1 MLADSRHFFKK
12 QFHDILRAQPKHGTV
27 RFIQSLFFIFIIV
40 LYCNENGQAQSNA
53 KDLMLKGDELYA
65 NLEYQSAIKEYNRSF
80 EKKESTAALMGLAKS
95 HFELGTQLKFNGQ
108 TTPSNNH
115 YLKALQF
122 VEQLIEKDAASAEGR
137 LLRGLIQ
144 LYLGEA
150 NQAKEDFTYVNNN
163 YPNNGRAYYYLWT
176 LEPAQGMAKIEH
188 SYVQKALTLDPG
200 LFELHQELG
209 AYYSSLNMAN
219 EAIAA
224 FGKSIELM
232 PKNYKANFSI
242 GQVYWALGDLEKM
255 RYHFSEALKYFPKFG
270 YAEMLL
276 GGVELM
282 SGNFPAAIPLIRTGL
297 KHNPA
302 TEQYLNM
309 YIQNYPDLANYN
321 FKDKQKVDNGPLD
334 SQGYPAHY
342 QAAVALTQAFDHFNA
357 IDLFHQCYS
366 TYENYQG
373 AQAQWKV
380 SILAWLT
387 HNYREVGDYALA
399 SQFGKRAL
407 KMAIAND
414 LNVDQASLAANLA
427 LIYDNWGDHVLSISY
442 QKKSVDMLL
451 KFDQLEKLYDAYT
464 NLGGYHRKWENYDS
478 AIYYHQ
484 LAMQQVTDQTPL
496 KMALIKKE
504 LALSYSANQN
514 HELAKKLVGEIQL
527 LRKQMTD
534 DSQDAALDFGI
545 SSVYYRAGDY
555 ALAKKFIELAAP
567 YYLELQKVVPAH
579 PLIFPFV
586 ETYIG
591 ISTMS
596 NEISLAYNNYLAM
609 NDILIILTNQFFP
622 SMNES
627 GKLTYYRKVKDR
639 YESFNSFVINQTN
652 KPDLVYEK
660 MYENQ
665 LLIKGLLFNNAQ
677 KMQLHVTKSTNPELK
692 KHYAEL
698 IKRKNIIARSITRSA
713 EENKVKGLNIA
724 AIQNEVDSLEIILAQ
739 SGIDVGVQDLY
750 QVGLSEKVKAQL
762 GPKEAAI
769 EVLRYRD
776 YDFGKGGKFTEKVNY
791 MALILRGDSDKI
803 EHVMLSDGN
812 HLESKA
818 YQAYVKSIEYDL
830 KDLDSFDKFW
840 GPIQDKLSGIE
851 KVYFAGDGV
860 FHKININ
867 TLYDPKTEKY
877 VIDELDIRLVTSTR
891 DILKETTELP
901 KRGNIFLIG
910 SPSFELNNEGTA
922 ASTPSQ
928 SSDSYLIDTRAFAN
942 ITSLEPLPG
951 TFSEVK
957 SIESIF
963 NNSKW
968 EAEVLLG
975 DEALEERIKTIE
987 SPTVLHI
994 ATHGYFEESKPK
1006 ENPLLYS
1013 GLLLAGASS
1022 NYTQQITE
1030 GEDGI
1035 LTAYEAMHLDLSNT
1049 HMVVLSACETGMG
1062 RVENGDGV
1070 YGLQRAF
1077 LIAGTQSVIM
1087 SMWKVNDQT
1096 TMELMRDFYEKL
1108 AVAKDKH
1115 LAFRAA
1121 QLDLKEKHP
1130 NPKYWGAFNIAG
1142 K

>member
-1 MLADSRHFFKK
+1 M
-12 QFHDILRAQPKHGTV
+12 RAQPKDCTV
-27 RFIQSLFFIFIIV
+27 RFIQSFIFILMIV
-40 LYCNENGQAQSNA
+40 LHFNENGHAQTTA
-53 KDLMLKGDELYA
+53 KDLIIKGDQMYA
-65 NLEYQSAIKEYNRSF
+65 DLKYQNAIKEYNKSF
-80 EKKESTAALMGLAKS
+80 EKKESTAALLGLAKS
-95 HFELGTQLKFNGQ
+95 HFELGTQLKFNGESTQ
-108 TTPSNNH
+108 SNHH
-115 YLKALQF
+115 YLTALQYAERL
-122 VEQLIEKDAASAEGR
+122 VEIDLTLAEGR
-137 LLRGLIQ
+137 LLRGLIK
-144 LYLGEA
+144 LYLGEST
-150 NQAKEDFTYVNNN
+150 QAKNDFVYVNTN
-163 YPNNGRAYYYLWT
+163 YPDNGRAYYYLWT

-188 SYVQKALTLDPG
+188 PYVQKALTLDPG
-200 LFELHQELG
+200 LYELHQELG
-209 AYYSSLNMAN
+209 AYYASLNMAD

-224 FGKSIELM
+224 YGKSIALR

-255 RYHFSEALKYFPKFG
+255 RHHFNEALIYFPKFG

-276 GGVELM
+276 AGVELM
-282 SGNFPAAIPLIRTGL
+282 SGNFPASIPLIRAAL

-302 TEQYLNM
+302 TEQYLSM

-321 FKDKQKVDNGPLD
+321 FKEKQNVATGPLD
-334 SQGYPAHY
+334 AQGYPAHY
-342 QAAVALTQAFDHFNA
+342 QDAVQLSQSFDHFGA

-366 TYENYQG
+366 AYENYTG
-373 AQAQWKV
+373 AQPQWKV

-399 SQFGKRAL
+399 IQYGKQAL
-407 KMAIAND
+407 KMAMAND

-427 LIYDNWGDHVLSISY
+427 LIYDSWGDHAQSIRY
-442 QKKSVDMLL
+442 QKSSVDMLL
-451 KFDQLEKLYDAYT
+451 KFDQTDKLYDAYT

-484 LAMQQVTDQTPL
+484 LAMQQITDETPL
-496 KMALIKKE
+496 KIALIKKE

-514 HELAKKLVGEIQL
+514 HEAAKKLVEEIQV
-527 LRKQMTD
+527 LRKSITD
-534 DSQDAALDFGI
+534 NSQDAALDFGI
-545 SSVYYRAGDY
+545 ARVYYGSGDY
-555 ALAKKFIELAAP
+555 TLAKKFIELAAP
-567 YYLELQKVVPAH
+567 HYLELQKAVPAH

-596 NEISLAYNNYLAM
+596 NDIPLAYNNYLAM
-609 NDILIILTNQFFP
+609 NDILFVLTNQFFP
-622 SMNES
+622 SMNEN

-652 KPDLVYEK
+652 KPKLVYEK
-660 MYENQ
+660 MFENQ

-677 KMQLHVTKSTNPELK
+677 KMHHYVSQSTNPELK
-692 KHYAEL
+692 KHYAAL
-698 IKRKNIIARSITRSA
+698 IKRKNLIARSITRSA
-713 EENKVKGLNIA
+713 EENKVKGLNTA
-724 AIQNEVDSLEIILAQ
+724 AIQQEIDSLEIILAQ
-739 SGIDVGVQDLY
+739 SGVDSGVEDLY
-750 QVGLSEKVKAQL
+750 QKGLIEKIKSQL

-769 EVLRYRD
+769 EMIRYRD
-776 YDFGKGGKFTEKVNY
+776 YDFSNGGKFTQKVNY
-791 MALILRGDSDKI
+791 LALILRGDRDEI
-803 EHVMLSDGN
+803 DHVILDHGH

-818 YQAYVKSIEYDL
+818 YKAYVRSITFDLEDL
-830 KDLDSFDKFW
+830 KSYDQFW
-840 GPIQDKLSGIE
+840 APIQAKLNGVE

-860 FHKININ
+860 FHKINLN
-867 TLYDPKTEKY
+867 TLYNPKTDQY

-891 DILKETTELP
+891 DILKETTDLP

-910 SPSFELNNEGTA
+910 SPSFELNNE
-922 ASTPSQ
+922 STMSAKATQPGDLMGS
-928 SSDSYLIDTRAFAN
+928 RAFAN
-942 ITSLEPLPG
+942 IADLEPLPG
-951 TFSEVK
+951 TFSEIK
-957 SIESIF
+957 SIETIF
-963 NNSKW
+963 SQSKW
-968 EAEVLLG
+968 EAEVLIG
-975 DEALEERIKTIE
+975 DEALEEHIKNLE

-1022 NYTQQITE
+1022 NYTQRITE

-1049 HMVVLSACETGMG
+1049 QMVVLSACETGMG

-1096 TMELMRDFYEKL
+1096 TMELMQSFYEKL
-1108 AVAKDKH
+1108 TVAKDMH